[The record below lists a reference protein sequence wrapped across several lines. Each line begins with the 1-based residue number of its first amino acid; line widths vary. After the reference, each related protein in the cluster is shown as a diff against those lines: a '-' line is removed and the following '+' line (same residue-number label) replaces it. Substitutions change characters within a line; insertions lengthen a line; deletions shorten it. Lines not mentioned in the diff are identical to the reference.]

1 MTSREIF
8 DLMKSLT
15 EKDLKILVSSIVEYL
30 VNYHGIEFKDI
41 IKDIENAHKFV
52 EDKRG

>member
-1 MTSREIF
+1 MTSKEVF
-8 DLMKSLT
+8 NLLSSLS
-15 EKDLKILVSSIVEYL
+15 EKDLKILMSSIVEYL
-30 VNYHGIEFKDI
+30 VNFYGVDFKNI